1 MSYLQFPGR
10 VWVEGLERRVPHHDL
25 TPMPS
30 MRDWRLAGLG
40 DDLLIEGDRLA
51 AMNALLPTHGGKA
64 RCVVL
69 TPPRTTGKQ
78 GWIYPDL
85 VDAPRIADWGGQTVT
100 RDDPERHDKWCC
112 MMLPRLRG
120 SQELLADD
128 GAVLVSIGESD
139 LHFLRLLM
147 DEVFGADNFVTTVP
161 RTKPPIDPGGVAHLS
176 KRHEFIVVYAE
187 DKARFRRACRRRAA
201 AGSGGFR
208 AGGASPG
215 SRGAARSRR
224 PPGHSGPAEDRLDD
238 FFSTRVSRSPARRIP
253 QVPIDLLR
261 LCAGD
266 DGLIVDVFAG
276 TAATARAVLRL
287 NGQDGGRRRFVLL
300 LGPGGLTD
308 RRSPETA
315 RPGNGEV
322 PGGEVP
328 DGGVPDSEPAG
339 WPFGHYRAERSAR
352 LDAIESAS
360 RLPTYEDLADYLFS
374 IATGQQVD
382 RRRIRPDRWFVGS
395 GAERD
400 IYLIYSD
407 DGRELE
413 RLGLDSRTAREL
425 LRTKRRGIVFAPWQ
439 SCDGDILRRLRIT
452 YRRIP
457 LEVLCLGSRLPEG
470 HPVDSPLA
478 DLPHLRGTRLP
489 PPPWQ
494 PAVTA

>member
-1 MSYLQFPGR
+1 MSYLEFPCR
-10 VWVEGLERRVPHHDL
+10 VWVEGLQGRVPHHDL

-51 AMNALLPTHGGKA
+51 AMKALFPTHAGRA
-64 RCVVL
+64 QCIVL

-128 GAVLVSIGESD
+128 GAVLVSIGEND

-147 DEVFGADNFVTTVP
+147 DEVFGADNFVATVP
-161 RTKPPIDPGGVAHLS
+161 RTKPPSDSGSLEHLS
-176 KRHEFIVVYAE
+176 KRHEFIVVYAG
-187 DKARFRRACRRRAA
+187 DKPRFRRACRRRAA
-201 AGSGGFR
+201 AGSEGFR
-208 AGGASPG
+208 AGGTSPG
-215 SRGAARSRR
+215 SREADRSRK
-224 PPGHSGPAEDRLDD
+224 PPEHSGPAEDLLAD
-238 FFSTRVSRSPARRIP
+238 FFSTHRSRFPARRIP
-253 QVPIDLLR
+253 QVPIDLLH

-276 TAATARAVLRL
+276 TAATARAGLRL
-287 NGQDGGRRRFVLL
+287 NARDGGHRRFVLL
-300 LGPGGLTD
+300 LGPGGRPD
-308 RRSPETA
+308 SRSPETA
-315 RPGNGEV
+315 RPGDREI

-328 DGGVPDSEPAG
+328 DCEPAER
-339 WPFGHYRAERSAR
+339 PFGHYRAERSPL
-352 LDAIESAS
+352 LDAIGAAS
-360 RLPTYEDLADYLFS
+360 RLPTYEELADYLFFT
-374 IATGQQVD
+374 ATGQPVD
-382 RRRIRPDRWFVGS
+382 RSRIRPDRWFVGS

-407 DGRELE
+407 DRRELE
-413 RLGLDSRTAREL
+413 RLGLDARTAREL
-425 LRTKRRGIVFAPWQ
+425 PRTKRRGIVFAPWQ
-439 SCDGDILRRLRIT
+439 LCDGELLRRLRIT
-452 YRRIP
+452 YRQIP
-457 LEVLCLGSRLPEG
+457 LEVFRLASPLPEG
-470 HPVDSPLA
+470 RPEDSPLA
-478 DLPHLRGTRLP
+478 DLPHLRETHLP
-489 PPPWQ
+489 PPPWR